1 MSEIFHH
8 DYQESPC
15 YKQVLEGH
23 TAKHTEHEINVA
35 TAAAPVAVI
44 VVFNKFGNKP
54 VIRSS

>member
-1 MSEIFHH
+1 MIIKRAHVINKFWKVI
-8 DYQESPC
+8 QQNTL
-15 YKQVLEGH
+15 K
-23 TAKHTEHEINVA
+23 INVA